1 MFPLSADTSR
11 PEFEV
16 DCLLQGRIIV
26 IVDGS
31 PLVIIAPV
39 NITFLIKQQKIHILT
54 IYPLR

>member
-1 MFPLSADTSR
+1 M
-11 PEFEV
+11 
-16 DCLLQGRIIV
+16 IV

>member
-1 MFPLSADTSR
+1 M
-11 PEFEV
+11 
-16 DCLLQGRIIV
+16 
-26 IVDGS
+26 VDGS